1 MSNLPSHSTGAPQNS
16 PPGTPPNGTPPNGTP
31 IPGDLSTPGL
41 DLVLSEDEELDAP
54 NIPGRGIGTGNPDL
68 LDAQELTAHHNG
80 LKDTLTT
87 IEEIRNASLD
97 AQFEEELDIDDRYLR
112 LSLDMYLILADVSQE
127 MYRELVAVCLRCHP
141 EAKGRLLSFDQ
152 IKRRVKNLT
161 GIVPIHDDV
170 PQPQELE
177 EKAKAEKAE
186 VEKTEVEV
194 ISTPILV

>member
-16 PPGTPPNGTPPNGTP
+16 PPGTPPNGTP

-127 MYRELVAVCLRCHP
+127 MYRELVAACLRCHP

>member
-1 MSNLPSHSTGAPQNS
+1 MSNLPSHSTGAPKNS
-16 PPGTPPNGTPPNGTP
+16 PPGTP

-112 LSLDMYLILADVSQE
+112 LSLDMYLILADISQE
-127 MYRELVAVCLRCHP
+127 MYRELVAACLRCHP

-161 GIVPIHDDV
+161 GIVPIHDDA

>member
-1 MSNLPSHSTGAPQNS
+1 MSNLPSHSTGAPKNS
-16 PPGTPPNGTPPNGTP
+16 PPGTP

-68 LDAQELTAHHNG
+68 LDAQEPTAHHNG

-112 LSLDMYLILADVSQE
+112 LSLDMYLILADISQE
-127 MYRELVAVCLRCHP
+127 MYRELVAACLRCHP

-161 GIVPIHDDV
+161 GIVPIHDDA